1 MIVDIVLILA
11 VALSI
16 FIGYKKGFVKVA
28 VKLATFVFAIIL
40 SFLLQSSVAKFVG
53 EEVGLKNTISV
64 AVQSKLTSLTEN
76 KESDKE
82 INIKMLEKTINEIN
96 NAAEDKKAELIKTW
110 SDNITNFVLK
120 GISFIV
126 IFITVAILMGIIG
139 LILNTVVKL
148 PVLKT
153 LNGVSGAIA
162 GFIVMLLRIMIL
174 LTIIYFMS
182 PLEIISPVIKYI
194 NSSCITKLLYENN
207 IIVNIIG
214 SKLM

>member
-64 AVQSKLTSLTEN
+64 AVQSKLTSLTES
-76 KESDKE
+76 KETDKE

-153 LNGVSGAIA
+153 LNGVSGAVT

-207 IIVNIIG
+207 MIVNIIG

>member
-1 MIVDIVLILA
+1 MIIDIVLILA

-28 VKLATFVFAIIL
+28 VKLVTFVFAIIL

-153 LNGVSGAIA
+153 LNGVSGAVT